1 MRKKQLLELS
11 KLAENELKNETK
23 YIGWGVGREDGE
35 QGPNLTLLQLLLLA
49 FITPPATNPVVV
61 PSSMRKTRETRVRD
75 EREIQ
80 RGRDRERE
88 EGEARRT
95 SAP

>member
-1 MRKKQLLELS
+1 
-11 KLAENELKNETK
+11 
-23 YIGWGVGREDGE
+23 
-35 QGPNLTLLQLLLLA
+35 LLQLLLLA
-49 FITPPATNPVVV
+49 SITPPATNPAVV

-75 EREIQ
+75 EREID

-95 SAP
+95 SAPPRAVA